1 MNDDGECSDQSI
13 CPKGNVLA
21 TTNYGSYKKSS
32 FRLPRQT
39 EQAYFT
45 YYAVTIFS
53 VLDLANFQTHT
64 H

>member
-1 MNDDGECSDQSI
+1 MNDDGEC
-13 CPKGNVLA
+13 
-21 TTNYGSYKKSS
+21 YKKSS

-45 YYAVTIFS
+45 YYAVIIFS
-53 VLDLANFQTHT
+53 VLGSAKFQTHT

>member
-1 MNDDGECSDQSI
+1 MNDDGEC
-13 CPKGNVLA
+13 
-21 TTNYGSYKKSS
+21 YKKSS

-45 YYAVTIFS
+45 YYAVIIFS
-53 VLDLANFQTHT
+53 VLGSANFQTHT